1 MKKIPVLFM
10 MLLCGAV
17 IIPCGSV
24 AAPQAYG
31 LHVVTY
37 SDSTSNLALAVPGD
51 NYFAFQNWEITI
63 YGRDN
68 SSYQVVKMKSGDTIE
83 SGTFSGVVVVEFRLD
98 VGLHNIEVILD
109 GLTFQFKNT
118 LVKGGSF
125 YHLSSQAD
133 EPSEWDEEVITTVYA
148 LMLRDMKVSLMSLV
162 LATGTFYY
170 VMKKNEGKEDKRAGQ
185 VL

>member
-1 MKKIPVLFM
+1 MNKIPVLFM
-10 MLLCGAV
+10 VLLCGAA

-24 AAPQAYG
+24 AAAQAYG
-31 LHVVTY
+31 VHVVTR

-51 NYFAFQNWEITI
+51 DYFAFRNFEITI

-68 SSYQVVKMKSGDTIE
+68 SSYQVMKMKSGETID
-83 SGTFSGVVVVEFRLD
+83 SGTFSGVIVVEFKLD
-98 VGLHNIEVILD
+98 VGLHSIEVILD
-109 GLTFQFKNT
+109 GLTFQYKNI
-118 LVKGGSF
+118 LVKGGGF

-133 EPSEWDEEVITTVYA
+133 EPTKWDEEVIMTVYA
-148 LMLRDMKVSLMSLV
+148 LALRDMKVSLGSLALMS
-162 LATGTFYY
+162 GTFYY